1 MIETVAV
8 LIPSK
13 GRAEQLKRNVQTL
26 LDCDVPNGVELCV
39 VVAMCRGDN
48 QTIDVLWEMKDRYSD
63 LFAITRED
71 GTTAVQGWN
80 MARMAA
86 RWADWFV
93 LGADD
98 IVFHTAWLK
107 EAMLVIAQTGAR
119 VIGLNDGHTDLN
131 DYAPHYMV
139 HRDFLEQH
147 QDGYMVPK
155 EYKSWWFDREICQRA
170 RDLGVYAPAWL
181 AIAEHQHPDWNTA
194 EMDATYTEAWAL
206 HDVDRETYRQRM
218 GI

>member
-26 LDCDVPNGVELCV
+26 LECDVPNGVELA
-39 VVAMCRGDN
+39 VALAVFEADTETAAVAQELRLD
-48 QTIDVLWEMKDRYSD
+48 DRVGMIYRTPDS
-63 LFAITRED
+63 
-71 GTTAVQGWN
+71 TAVEGWN
-80 MARMAA
+80 QAKWYTS
-86 RWADWFV
+86 WADWFV

-98 IVFHTAWLK
+98 IVWHTAWLK
-107 EAMLVIAQTGAR
+107 EAMMVIAQTGAR

-139 HRDFLEQH
+139 HHHFLNQY
-147 QDGYMVPK
+147 QAGFMVPL

-170 RDLGVYAPAWL
+170 RALGVYAPAWQ
-181 AIAEHQHPDWNTA
+181 AIAEHQHPDWGTA
-194 EMDATYTEAWAL
+194 EMDETYTAAWAL

-218 GI
+218 GL

>member
-1 MIETVAV
+1 MIESVAV

-26 LDCDVPNGVELCV
+26 LECDVPNGVELV
-39 VVAMCRGDN
+39 IALTVLEADTDTVAVARELKADDRVGWICRTPD
-48 QTIDVLWEMKDRYSD
+48 S
-63 LFAITRED
+63 
-71 GTTAVQGWN
+71 TAVQGWN
-80 MARMAA
+80 QAKWYTA
-86 RWADWFV
+86 WADWFV

-107 EAMLVIAQTGAR
+107 EAMIAIAQTGAR

-147 QDGYMVPK
+147 QGGHMVPPV
-155 EYKSWWFDREICQRA
+155 YKSWWFDREICQRA
-170 RDLGVYAPAWL
+170 RDLGLYAPAWL
-181 AIAEHQHPDWNTA
+181 AIAEHHHPDWGTA
-194 EMDATYTEAWAL
+194 EMDATYTDAWAL

>member
-26 LDCDVPNGVELCV
+26 LECDVPNGVELCLV
-39 VVAMCRGDN
+39 IAVCDDDWETIGAAAEFLSDN
-48 QTIDVLWEMKDRYSD
+48 VHVTNRYPSS
-63 LFAITRED
+63 
-71 GTTAVQGWN
+71 TAVEGWN
-80 MARMAA
+80 QAA
-86 RWADWFV
+86 DCAPFSDWLV

-98 IVFHTAWLK
+98 IVFHASWLK
-107 EAMLVIAQTGAR
+107 EAMIVIAQTGAR

-139 HRDFLEQH
+139 HHTFLQTYQGGH
-147 QDGYMVPK
+147 IVPP

-170 RDLGVYAPAWL
+170 RDLGLYAPAWL
-181 AIAEHQHPDWNTA
+181 AIAEHHHPDWGTA
-194 EMDATYTEAWAL
+194 EMDATYTDAWAL